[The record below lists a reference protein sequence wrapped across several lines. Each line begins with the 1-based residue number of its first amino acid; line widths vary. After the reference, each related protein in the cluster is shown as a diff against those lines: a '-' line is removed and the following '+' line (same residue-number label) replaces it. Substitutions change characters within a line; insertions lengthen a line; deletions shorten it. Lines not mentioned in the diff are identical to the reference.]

1 MKVVAFC
8 DGGARGNPGPAGI
21 GVTMRNPRGTVLA
34 EISEAIGHATNNVAE
49 YTAVKRALERARELD
64 ASEVEIVTDSKL
76 LVEQLNGR
84 YKVKNPTLRR
94 LHGEVRAGARGFSS
108 VTYRH
113 VPRERNRRA
122 DELVN
127 RAIDAWLARGDAEEI
142 PTHPAQDPLF

>member
-21 GVTMRNPRGTVLA
+21 GVSIKAPRAGVVG

-49 YTAVKRALERARELD
+49 YTAVKRALERAAELGAD
-64 ASEVEIVTDSKL
+64 DVEIVSDSKL

-84 YKVKNPTLRR
+84 YRVKNPTLQR
-94 LHGEVRAGARGFSS
+94 LHAEVRGAARPFRS

-113 VPRERNRRA
+113 VRREKNVRA

-127 RAIDAWLARGDAEEI
+127 LAIDAWLADGGDPEA
-142 PTHPAQDPLF
+142 PRDPGQKPLF

>member
-1 MKVVAFC
+1 MKVVANC

-21 GVTMRNPRGTVLA
+21 GVTIKPPRGKVVA

-49 YTAVKRALERARELD
+49 YTAVKRALERARELG
-64 ASEVEIVTDSKL
+64 ATEVEIVTDSKL
-76 LVEQLNGR
+76 LVEQLNGNYR
-84 YKVKNPTLRR
+84 VKNATLQR
-94 LHGEVRAGARGFSS
+94 LHAEVRGAARAFTK

-127 RAIDAWLARGDAEEI
+127 LAIDAWLSSGNAEDA
-142 PTHPAQDPLF
+142 PAAPGQDPLF

>member
-21 GVTMRNPRGTVLA
+21 GVSIKDARGKVVA

-49 YTAVKRALERARELD
+49 YTAVKRALERAAELG
-64 ASEVEIVTDSKL
+64 ANEAEIVSDSKL

-84 YKVKNPTLRR
+84 YRVKNPTLQR
-94 LHGEVRAGARGFSS
+94 LHAEVRATARGIPS
-108 VTYRH
+108 VSYRH
-113 VPRERNRRA
+113 VRRERNRRA

-127 RAIDAWLARGDAEEI
+127 VAIDAWLEAGGEAA
-142 PTHPAQDPLF
+142 TPADPGENPLF

>member
-21 GVTMRNPRGTVLA
+21 GVTIRSPRGKVLS

-49 YTAVKRALERARELD
+49 YTAVLRALERARELG
-64 ASEVEIVTDSKL
+64 ATEVEIVTDSKL

-84 YKVKNPTLRR
+84 YRVKNPTLRR
-94 LHGEVRAGARGFSS
+94 LHEEVRAAAKAFAS
-108 VTYRH
+108 VSYRH
-113 VPRERNRRA
+113 VRRERNKRA

-127 RAIDAWLARGDAEEI
+127 LAVDAWLAENPDLDPPEEEVQ
-142 PTHPAQDPLF
+142 TELF

>member
-21 GVTMRNPRGTVLA
+21 GVSIKGSRSKVLA

-49 YTAVKRALERARELD
+49 YTAVKRALERAAELG
-64 ASEVEIVTDSKL
+64 AAEVEIVTDSKL
-76 LVEQLNGR
+76 LVEQLNGNFR
-84 YKVKNPTLRR
+84 VKNPTLQRF
-94 LHGEVRAGARGFSS
+94 HAEVRAAARGFRS

-113 VPRERNRRA
+113 VRREKNVRA

-127 RAIDAWLARGDAEEI
+127 LAIDAWLQAGGEADA
-142 PTHPAQDPLF
+142 PADPGQKPLF

>member
-21 GVTMRNPRGTVLA
+21 GVSIKGPRGKVLA

-49 YTAVKRALERARELD
+49 YTAVKRALERAAELGATD
-64 ASEVEIVTDSKL
+64 VEIVSDSKL
-76 LVEQLNGR
+76 LVEQLNGHYR
-84 YKVKNPTLRR
+84 VKNPTLQR
-94 LHGEVRAGARGFSS
+94 LHAEVRGNARVFKT

-113 VPRERNRRA
+113 VRREKNVRA

-127 RAIDAWLARGDAEEI
+127 LAIDAWLATGGDPEA
-142 PTHPAQDPLF
+142 PRDPGQKPLF

>member
-21 GVTMRNPRGTVLA
+21 GVTIRSPRGKVLG

-49 YTAVKRALERARELD
+49 YTAVKRALQHAGELG
-64 ASEVEIVTDSKL
+64 ATEVEIVTDSKL

-84 YKVKNPTLRR
+84 YRVKNPTLRR
-94 LHGEVRAGARGFSS
+94 LHEEVRAAARPFAAVS
-108 VTYRH
+108 YRH
-113 VPRERNRRA
+113 VRRERNVRA

-127 RAIDAWLARGDAEEI
+127 LGIDSWLAENPDLDPPNGAEQPE
-142 PTHPAQDPLF
+142 LF